1 MEKIAILADIH
12 GNLAALQAVIADLD
26 AWAPEM
32 VIVAGDTVNR
42 GPLSRACLDL
52 VLGMV
57 AERGWRLLRGNH
69 ERYVL
74 SYDRERDRPDFPRSG
89 PLYELSRV
97 IAWTHAQVAEHVA
110 TIAALPEH
118 LQLELDLGRL
128 AVYHA
133 STRHDRDGLTHRSSE
148 AELRAQIDA
157 TAAIFCA
164 GHTHMPFVRR
174 LDQTLVVNVG
184 AVGLPFDGDRRA
196 AYARLSR
203 MRTGWAAT
211 IIRLAYDVEAT
222 AQACHTSG
230 MLAAVGP
237 HGRLMLREIQTAQSL
252 LFDFIPSYHGRIMA
266 GELSI
271 EAAVNEYLAAYGHT
285 SL

>member
-26 AWAPEM
+26 AWAPDL
-32 VIVAGDTVNR
+32 VVVAGDTVNR

-52 VLGMV
+52 VLELV

-74 SYDRERDRPDFPRSG
+74 SYDGERQNFPQSG

-97 IAWTHAQVAEHVA
+97 IAWTHAQVAAHVA
-110 TIAALPEH
+110 TLAALPEH
-118 LQLELDLGRL
+118 LQLELDVGRL

-133 STRHDRDGLTHRSSE
+133 STRHDRDGLTRRASE
-148 AELRAQIDA
+148 AELRAQIDPG
-157 TAAIFCA
+157 AAIFCA
-164 GHTHMPFVRR
+164 GHTHVPFVRR

-196 AYARLSR
+196 AYARLTR
-203 MRTGWAAT
+203 RRTGWTAK
-211 IIRLAYDVEAT
+211 IIRLPYDVEAT
-222 AQACHTSG
+222 ARACHTSG
-230 MLAAVGP
+230 MLESVGP
-237 HGRLMLREIQTAQSL
+237 HGRLMLREIETAQSL
-252 LFDFIPSYHGRIMA
+252 LYDFIPTYHGRIMA

-271 EAAVNEYLAAYGHT
+271 EAAVNEYLAAYRRV
-285 SL
+285 

>member
-26 AWAPEM
+26 AWVPDL

-52 VLGMV
+52 VLRMV
-57 AERGWRLLRGNH
+57 AERNWRLLRGNH

-74 SYDRERDRPDFPRSG
+74 NYDHERDRPDFPSSG

-97 IAWTHAQVAEHVA
+97 IAWTHGQVAEHVA

-133 STRHDRDGLTHRSSE
+133 STRHDRDGLTRRSSE
-148 AELRAQIDA
+148 AELRAQIDV
-157 TAAIFCA
+157 TAAVFCA
-164 GHTHMPFVRR
+164 GHTHVPFVRQ

-196 AYARLSR
+196 AYARLTR
-203 MRTGWAAT
+203 QRAGWTAT
-211 IIRLAYDVEAT
+211 IMRLAYDVEAT
-222 AQACHTSG
+222 VRACHTSG

-237 HGRLMLREIQTAQSL
+237 HGRLMLREIQTGQSL
-252 LFDFIPSYHGRIMA
+252 LFDFIPSYHRRVMA

-271 EAAVNEYLAAYGHT
+271 EAAVSEYLGAYGHA
-285 SL
+285 